1 MFIAR
6 IDTSNFNFMAAGS
19 TEEQA
24 LNALRSGWNAHAAA
38 TGATIPADEIVGD
51 AHVDEITPGMCIV
64 DGDLVIYSEPHP
76 AAADPYVHDGSI
88 FSAEHPCKGCDIP
101 VREDEYLGY
110 DEDDD
115 GNTEYF
121 CENCFHLKYN
131 DIPTDNTMECPTYRP
146 EAGQS

>member
-38 TGATIPADEIVGD
+38 TGATIPADEIVDD

-88 FSAEHPCKGCDIP
+88 FPAECEECGGMGHTIGFEGPKKIKYPCESCD
-101 VREDEYLGY
+101 G
-110 DEDDD
+110 
-115 GNTEYF
+115 
-121 CENCFHLKYN
+121 
-131 DIPTDNTMECPTYRP
+131 
-146 EAGQS
+146 GQS

>member
-24 LNALRSGWNAHAAA
+24 LNALRSGWNQHAAA

-88 FSAEHPCKGCDIP
+88 FPAE
-101 VREDEYLGY
+101 
-110 DEDDD
+110 
-115 GNTEYF
+115 
-121 CENCFHLKYN
+121 
-131 DIPTDNTMECPTYRP
+131 
-146 EAGQS
+146 GQS